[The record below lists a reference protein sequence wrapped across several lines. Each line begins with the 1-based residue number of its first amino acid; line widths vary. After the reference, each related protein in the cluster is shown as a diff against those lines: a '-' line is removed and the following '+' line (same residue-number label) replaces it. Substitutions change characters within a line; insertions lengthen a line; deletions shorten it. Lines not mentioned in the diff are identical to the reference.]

1 MLPRNNLPNTGKKA
15 MEPGPGLAA
24 LKRELAQAAE
34 GNRAGYLAWFKTSKG
49 EYGEGDKFI
58 GVRVPAQRAIAE
70 KYHRLGLDEIEK
82 LLESPIHEH
91 RFTGLLILMAQY
103 EGGYQSTKRRI
114 FGFYL
119 NHTRCVN
126 NWDLVDAS
134 APSIVGQHLVF
145 RSRRIL
151 YRLAESSGLW
161 ERRIAMVATAAF
173 IDRGDIKDTFAI
185 AARLLVDRQD
195 LIHKATGW
203 MLREAGKYSRSQL
216 VSFLKRH
223 YSQIPRTTLRCAIE
237 HLPEAQRKKVLRGI
251 FS

>member
-1 MLPRNNLPNTGKKA
+1 
-15 MEPGPGLAA
+15 
-24 LKRELAQAAE
+24 
-34 GNRAGYLAWFKTSKG
+34 
-49 EYGEGDKFI
+49 
-58 GVRVPAQRAIAE
+58 
-70 KYHRLGLDEIEK
+70 
-82 LLESPIHEH
+82 
-91 RFTGLLILMAQY
+91 MAQF

-173 IDRGDIKDTFAI
+173 IDT
-185 AARLLVDRQD
+185 
-195 LIHKATGW
+195 
-203 MLREAGKYSRSQL
+203 
-216 VSFLKRH
+216 
-223 YSQIPRTTLRCAIE
+223 
-237 HLPEAQRKKVLRGI
+237 
-251 FS
+251 

>member
-1 MLPRNNLPNTGKKA
+1 

-34 GNRAGYLAWFKTSKG
+34 GNRAGYLAWFKMSKG

-91 RFTGLLILMAQY
+91 RFTGLLILMAQF

-134 APSIVGQHLVF
+134 APL
-145 RSRRIL
+145 
-151 YRLAESSGLW
+151 SSGSIW
-161 ERRIAMVATAAF
+161 SSDHDGFYIVSPNHPGCGSDGSRWWRRRRSST
-173 IDRGDIKDTFAI
+173 
-185 AARLLVDRQD
+185 
-195 LIHKATGW
+195 HKATGW
-203 MLREAGKYSRSQL
+203 MLREAGKHSRSQL

-251 FS
+251 FC